1 MKFRSLNCA
10 FGFALLM
17 IPVGAKTKTRCV
29 RPAPLLVTQATRAD
43 SMTQH
48 PSAVADEESLPQDP
62 KERAARLAK
71 NLRYSGGKG
80 DLTKSDELFFE
91 QYEPRSLPLIPLGES
106 AIAFKGQVIKMQAFL
121 SADRSHIYTEITL
134 RVDEIFK
141 QVKDFKLSSG
151 QTLMVTQIGGAIKL
165 RSGRVIRDETRE
177 GFMGKPYLG
186 GRYVLFANRV
196 NKGQDLTM
204 IKAYELR
211 DGKVFKLTEDGI
223 AGTIVLSRKRNKPDS
238 LSSEETFLQTLR
250 STRNTAY
257 RLSASYKKA

>member
-1 MKFRSLNCA
+1 MRETVKFRSLNCA

-17 IPVGAKTKTRCV
+17 IPGAAKAKTTFV
-29 RPAPLLVTQATRAD
+29 HPAPMLVTQATRSD

-48 PSAVADEESLPQDP
+48 PSAIADEESLPQEP

-71 NLRYSGGKG
+71 NLRYSSEGS
-80 DLTKSDELFFE
+80 DLTRGGELFFE
-91 QYEPRSLPLIPLGES
+91 QYEPRSLPLVPLEES
-106 AIAFKGQVIKMQAFL
+106 AIAFKGQVIKMQSFL

-134 RVDEIFK
+134 RVEEIFK
-141 QVKDFKLSSG
+141 QTKDFRLSSD

-186 GRYVLFANRV
+186 GRYVLFADRV

-204 IKAYELR
+204 IKA
-211 DGKVFKLTEDGI
+211 
-223 AGTIVLSRKRNKPDS
+223 
-238 LSSEETFLQTLR
+238 
-250 STRNTAY
+250 
-257 RLSASYKKA
+257 